1 MRRTR
6 LPNAPTA
13 NDLPLFTT
21 PVRPIL
27 MFMEDALQ
35 DLRGK
40 LAELERKL
48 ATAGSVEPS
57 DRELLEQIMAD
68 IEQVLAQ
75 QGGEA
80 PPQEVA
86 HTPESLVQRLGDA
99 ARNFEETHPTLSG
112 AVGSVIDA
120 LSRMGI

>member
-1 MRRTR
+1 MR
-6 LPNAPTA
+6 TA
-13 NDLPLFTT
+13 NDFPLFAT
-21 PVRPIL
+21 PGRPIL
-27 MFMEDALQ
+27 MRMEDALH

-48 ATAGSVEPS
+48 AAAGSVEPG
-57 DRELLEQIMAD
+57 DRELLQQIMAD

-80 PPQEVA
+80 QAPEEVP

-99 ARNFEETHPTLSG
+99 ARSFEETHPTLSG